1 MASYGDINK
10 QIEKSLFYFKKQQKI
25 IDAHKTRASM
35 VSIRNKWLEQ
45 QNVKNYQSEYDRLV
59 SLLKNSTAAR
69 NGSPTI
75 EHIEKRTKDLE
86 KMGAK
91 AVFQIA

>member
-25 IDAHKTRASM
+25 IDAHNTKASL

-59 SLLKNSTAAR
+59 SLLKT
-69 NGSPTI
+69 
-75 EHIEKRTKDLE
+75 
-86 KMGAK
+86 
-91 AVFQIA
+91 